1 MKISLQNTAAAK
13 IEAQALI
20 SYVFEPV
27 KEPGKPS
34 EAAFPVIDQA
44 ASAAPCAKLTAGGE
58 VTGKMLEMTLVHFA
72 PGIAAER
79 VLLVGAGKRAAFGTP
94 ELRKLA
100 AAAVRYL
107 KSRSVKRLAFLARE
121 EELRNAAHAEAVTEG
136 LLLGEF
142 DGD

>member
-20 SYVFEPV
+20 SYVFEPA

-34 EAAFPVIDQA
+34 EAAVPAIDPA
-44 ASAAPCAKLTAGGE
+44 LGGAFAKLTAGGE

-72 PGIAAER
+72 PGVAAER
-79 VLLVGAGKRAAFGTP
+79 VLLVGAGKRASFGTP

-100 AAAVRYL
+100 AAAV
-107 KSRSVKRLAFLARE
+107 
-121 EELRNAAHAEAVTEG
+121 
-136 LLLGEF
+136 
-142 DGD
+142 